1 VTASM
6 PAEAGFMQRALH
18 LAARGQGRVE
28 PNPLV
33 GCVVVRGTKIIGE
46 GYHQRF
52 GAPHAEVQALRRC
65 KGSAKGATVYVT
77 LEPCCFVGKTPPCTD
92 ALIQAGVGRVVAA
105 MRDPNPRV
113 TGRGLR
119 VLRAAGVRAEVGLL
133 QREAAELN
141 APYVKLTQR
150 GRPWVILKWA
160 QSLDGKI
167 ATRTGDSKWIT
178 DRRMR
183 AHAQRTRGRVD
194 AVIVGVATVLADDP
208 QLTCRVGR
216 PRRVAVRVVVDTRLR
231 TPPQARLVK
240 TAKRIPTWI
249 FCGPRA
255 PRSRATRLE
264 RAGCVI
270 QRVQRDGAGLSLD
283 AVLETL
289 GTRAMTNVLVEGGG
303 RVLGCFFDR
312 HLADE
317 VHIYQA
323 PLLMGGRSATGALG
337 GLGVPAVREALRLT
351 EPIQTRRIG
360 DGWFVQA
367 RLR

>member
-1 VTASM
+1 M

-33 GCVVVRGTKIIGE
+33 GCVVVRGGKIIGE
-46 GYHQRF
+46 GYHRRF
-52 GAPHAEVQALRRC
+52 GGPHAEVQALRRC
-65 KGSAKGATVYVT
+65 KGSAKGAIIYVT
-77 LEPCCFVGKTPPCTD
+77 LEPCCFVGKTPPCSD
-92 ALIQAGVGRVVAA
+92 ALIEAGVGRVVAA

-113 TGRGLR
+113 AGRGLR
-119 VLRAAGVRAEVGLL
+119 VLRAAGVRVELGLL
-133 QREAAELN
+133 QRQATELN
-141 APYVKLTQR
+141 APYIKLTQR

-194 AVIVGVATVLADDP
+194 AVIAGVGTVVADDP
-208 QLTCRVGR
+208 LLTCRVGH
-216 PRRVAVRVVVDTRLR
+216 PRRVATRVVLDTRLR

-240 TAKRIPTWI
+240 TARRIPTWT

-255 PRSRATRLE
+255 PRSRAKRLE
-264 RAGCVI
+264 QAGCVI
-270 QRVQRDGAGLSLD
+270 HRVHSDGAGLSLD
-283 AVLETL
+283 AVLKTL
-289 GTRAMTNVLVEGGG
+289 GARAMTNVLVEGGG
-303 RVLGCFFDR
+303 RVLGRFFDQG
-312 HLADE
+312 LADE
-317 VHIYQA
+317 FHIYQA
-323 PLLMGGRSATGALG
+323 PLLIGGRSATGALG
-337 GLGVPAVREALRLT
+337 GLGVPSVREALRLG
-351 EPIQTRRIG
+351 EPIRARRIG

-367 RLR
+367 RLRS